1 MACLQGWLLLA
12 GASDARAAGEY
23 GHPLVQYFST
33 KDYHEHI
40 QCWSCVQD
48 RSGVL
53 YVGNLNCVLTYDG
66 HEWGAIHIDGQYMR
80 TLVLDSSDRIWVGG
94 VNTLGYLESDANG
107 VRRFVSLRERLP
119 ESDRNFGEIFWSYAF
134 SHGIYFITRDRIM
147 RWHEGRFSVERTRG
161 AQPMSCA
168 DELLVQVPHESELRA
183 FDGWSWRIVA
193 DDQMLKGTLVVA
205 AMPQGD
211 GSTLLCTINN
221 GFYRLAGGRVQSF
234 RTEIDAF
241 LKTERVA
248 NCQRLADGTIVLFT
262 RSKGIALLDPA
273 GRLQHYLEAES
284 SGFPS
289 MAGKWAMLD
298 RHGHLWLCLDSGIA
312 RLDWPAPLTI
322 VSSSSGALSE
332 RVTSLVRHEG
342 RLYAGTNLGLR
353 MLEPAGTSG
362 GTPQSARLVPVP
374 GYHQPVTS
382 LFSTRDTL
390 LVVGRGGVQVLG
402 GREPNTV
409 TLPDLPRLI
418 TCGLVPRSDQDVAY
432 IGLGRGIQVLRRK
445 EGKWKSI
452 GLVPGFAASL
462 FALNEAA
469 DGAIWGR
476 ATADG
481 FYRFIG
487 LSGDLSQPVR
497 IEHYTE
503 WHGPGSRSIAGDPVV
518 YEQGGDLIFM
528 DEDDH
533 ARRFDPASGSFKEDP
548 IATTQLRAAGVW
560 RISFP
565 ILGVSKLPGGLWAL
579 PLSDDPELQFWKGH
593 RIWRTDAAGH
603 RVYLP
608 FAALNAMEPNTDFYE
623 ENAGEGK
630 SILWLHGGQ
639 VLERAELPAAFA
651 RPDAFQTILS
661 EVADEHHHQLP
672 LHPLVPLRLPAKASL
687 RLTAASDLLDGRFL
701 RYCIRLDDG
710 AWSDWD
716 TERRFS
722 LDRLPSGPH
731 TVAVR
736 SLHADGQLG
745 LPAEFAF
752 EVMPPWW
759 MTWWALGLDGWV
771 LLSLIFGFARWRT
784 RRLVRQTERLERLVV
799 ERTSALVERTHQLG
813 LAKVELE
820 SANATKSE
828 FIASM
833 NHEIRNPM
841 NGILGL
847 TRMLEE
853 GKLEPRERE
862 LLRTLEACTE
872 QLRSTMDDV
881 LDFRSLEQGEI
892 KQAEEDF
899 ELGALLRGA
908 CAAADLTG
916 TRIVL
921 TNPPTDPVF
930 LHGDQGKLR
939 QIVGNYLSN
948 ALKYGVPPHAEVKVE
963 VSAETAGRR
972 TVALQVCNHGP
983 TLGEEEL
990 GKLFT
995 VFYRGSR
1002 AAASGAAGT
1011 GLGLAVCRRLA
1022 EAMGGSTGATS
1033 AKALT
1038 TFHLTIP
1045 FAVAQGKSSEPM
1057 AQLPGILGGRVLV
1070 AEDEDYNRMVLGYY
1084 LQQLGFEPDWA
1095 GKGSDALALAARHD
1109 YRLLISDWMLPDM
1122 NGGELIRR
1130 MRAQLAEK
1138 MPPVLVV
1145 SAYATSEKREEVLAS
1160 GAAAFLTKPVDER
1173 KLRAVLA
1180 EINLGPGPAS
1190 APAEPSGDAA
1200 NEHYDFSSLLVLG
1213 EKATVL
1219 DQFISQVET
1228 VWSEVEARRQDWP
1241 AAAELVHR
1249 LRSQA
1254 LLVRAL
1260 STAEQLKLLEE
1271 ALIGQWSED
1280 EVTALLDCARREIRA
1295 LLQAARRL

>member
-1 MACLQGWLLLA
+1 MSRRDNHYSMYLRCPYWLLVMLLVLPAGFAAEETGYRPKAFKLPGTPLETSSYLGMMPSKTGWLATFDGGFLRQSGMEWQVIRVPEITEALLTMPYQHGILTAGMGVVTLHEDGKWSVTHTDDYIKSALAYEDSALLAGQDGAYWVGAEGTPRQVLQYPQKVLAADLHYENSHVILSTFHPGFVYEWTQGRFIPAGKEFSFRRPNARQYWIRQEGGESGYYFDGEQTTPAEILPPGELSVLRALWPDLAAKRILGRVICSRDKIIAATEEGLWAYSVRTGQPLWHLGLEEFEGNPRNINLSTEGLLVGGANGLYVVPDPDYVTFAPNPKGGILNIYQSANGLLVLTQVGAFRSGGQPLNFDGPSPRVMAVMEDGTLAWVDIEMVIHWGGSRIQLPQSPVFSGGIMGLPRERLLVSNHSDVRIFEKNGQSIPWHVPGRLTSVALIRKTGGFLAASNKGAFLVSDDGMVNKTLAQEPAYCFEWQDTALFLDQQGRWYDQEGRKLGTLPLSGFPNTTVWNGNLCLTGILPDGKHWVGVADPKDGTWRTLDLPFSGSQIGLGVDDGKLIVVLPGESMAVSEPRYLPSPRADAAIRLPDRGWTPETVLRSEENTVELRLPPPRLSPWRNPDYQLKVSDGEWQKLTPGATIQIPRLSWGRTDVVVKASWANLESTSTYAIRRAWPWWLRWPGWLL
-12 GASDARAAGEY
+12 Y
-23 GHPLVQYFST
+23 G
-33 KDYHEHI
+33 
-40 QCWSCVQD
+40 
-48 RSGVL
+48 
-53 YVGNLNCVLTYDG
+53 
-66 HEWGAIHIDGQYMR
+66 
-80 TLVLDSSDRIWVGG
+80 
-94 VNTLGYLESDANG
+94 
-107 VRRFVSLRERLP
+107 
-119 ESDRNFGEIFWSYAF
+119 
-134 SHGIYFITRDRIM
+134 
-147 RWHEGRFSVERTRG
+147 SV
-161 AQPMSCA
+161 
-168 DELLVQVPHESELRA
+168 
-183 FDGWSWRIVA
+183 
-193 DDQMLKGTLVVA
+193 
-205 AMPQGD
+205 
-211 GSTLLCTINN
+211 
-221 GFYRLAGGRVQSF
+221 
-234 RTEIDAF
+234 
-241 LKTERVA
+241 
-248 NCQRLADGTIVLFT
+248 
-262 RSKGIALLDPA
+262 
-273 GRLQHYLEAES
+273 
-284 SGFPS
+284 
-289 MAGKWAMLD
+289 
-298 RHGHLWLCLDSGIA
+298 
-312 RLDWPAPLTI
+312 
-322 VSSSSGALSE
+322 
-332 RVTSLVRHEG
+332 
-342 RLYAGTNLGLR
+342 LGLSV
-353 MLEPAGTSG
+353 A
-362 GTPQSARLVPVP
+362 
-374 GYHQPVTS
+374 
-382 LFSTRDTL
+382 
-390 LVVGRGGVQVLG
+390 
-402 GREPNTV
+402 
-409 TLPDLPRLI
+409 
-418 TCGLVPRSDQDVAY
+418 GLV
-432 IGLGRGIQVLRRK
+432 
-445 EGKWKSI
+445 
-452 GLVPGFAASL
+452 
-462 FALNEAA
+462 
-469 DGAIWGR
+469 
-476 ATADG
+476 
-481 FYRFIG
+481 
-487 LSGDLSQPVR
+487 
-497 IEHYTE
+497 
-503 WHGPGSRSIAGDPVV
+503 
-518 YEQGGDLIFM
+518 
-528 DEDDH
+528 
-533 ARRFDPASGSFKEDP
+533 
-548 IATTQLRAAGVW
+548 
-560 RISFP
+560 
-565 ILGVSKLPGGLWAL
+565 
-579 PLSDDPELQFWKGH
+579 
-593 RIWRTDAAGH
+593 
-603 RVYLP
+603 
-608 FAALNAMEPNTDFYE
+608 
-623 ENAGEGK
+623 
-630 SILWLHGGQ
+630 
-639 VLERAELPAAFA
+639 
-651 RPDAFQTILS
+651 
-661 EVADEHHHQLP
+661 
-672 LHPLVPLRLPAKASL
+672 
-687 RLTAASDLLDGRFL
+687 
-701 RYCIRLDDG
+701 
-710 AWSDWD
+710 
-716 TERRFS
+716 
-722 LDRLPSGPH
+722 
-731 TVAVR
+731 
-736 SLHADGQLG
+736 
-745 LPAEFAF
+745 
-752 EVMPPWW
+752 
-759 MTWWALGLDGWV
+759 
-771 LLSLIFGFARWRT
+771 RWRT
-784 RRLVRQTERLERLVV
+784 RRFERRARELEQVV
-799 ERTSALVERTHQLG
+799 EERTVALTVKTQQLD
-813 LAKVELE
+813 A
-820 SANATKSE
+820 ANATKSE

-963 VSAETAGRR
+963 VSDETAGRR

-1180 EINLGPGPAS
+1180 EINLGPGPAA
-1190 APAEPSGDAA
+1190 APAEPVGDAA
-1200 NEHYDFSSLLVLG
+1200 DDPYDFSGLLVLG

-1219 DQFISQVET
+1219 GRYIGQVET
-1228 VWSEVEARRQDWP
+1228 GWAEVEARQRDWP
-1241 AAAELVHR
+1241 AAAELVHK

-1254 LLVRAL
+1254 LLIRAV
-1260 STAEQLKLLEE
+1260 SAAEQLRLLEE
-1271 ALIGQWSED
+1271 ALLGQWSED
-1280 EVTALLDCARREIRA
+1280 EVAALRDCAGREIRA

>member
-1 MACLQGWLLLA
+1 MKIPRLVWGQTLLNIQAGWAEQQATVSYALQRAWPWWARWPGWLLY
-12 GASDARAAGEY
+12 GAS
-23 GHPLVQYFST
+23 
-33 KDYHEHI
+33 
-40 QCWSCVQD
+40 
-48 RSGVL
+48 
-53 YVGNLNCVLTYDG
+53 
-66 HEWGAIHIDGQYMR
+66 
-80 TLVLDSSDRIWVGG
+80 
-94 VNTLGYLESDANG
+94 
-107 VRRFVSLRERLP
+107 
-119 ESDRNFGEIFWSYAF
+119 FGF
-134 SHGIYFITRDRIM
+134 
-147 RWHEGRFSVERTRG
+147 
-161 AQPMSCA
+161 
-168 DELLVQVPHESELRA
+168 
-183 FDGWSWRIVA
+183 
-193 DDQMLKGTLVVA
+193 
-205 AMPQGD
+205 
-211 GSTLLCTINN
+211 
-221 GFYRLAGGRVQSF
+221 
-234 RTEIDAF
+234 
-241 LKTERVA
+241 
-248 NCQRLADGTIVLFT
+248 
-262 RSKGIALLDPA
+262 
-273 GRLQHYLEAES
+273 
-284 SGFPS
+284 SGF
-289 MAGKWAMLD
+289 
-298 RHGHLWLCLDSGIA
+298 
-312 RLDWPAPLTI
+312 
-322 VSSSSGALSE
+322 
-332 RVTSLVRHEG
+332 
-342 RLYAGTNLGLR
+342 
-353 MLEPAGTSG
+353 
-362 GTPQSARLVPVP
+362 
-374 GYHQPVTS
+374 
-382 LFSTRDTL
+382 
-390 LVVGRGGVQVLG
+390 
-402 GREPNTV
+402 
-409 TLPDLPRLI
+409 
-418 TCGLVPRSDQDVAY
+418 GLV
-432 IGLGRGIQVLRRK
+432 
-445 EGKWKSI
+445 
-452 GLVPGFAASL
+452 
-462 FALNEAA
+462 
-469 DGAIWGR
+469 
-476 ATADG
+476 
-481 FYRFIG
+481 
-487 LSGDLSQPVR
+487 
-497 IEHYTE
+497 
-503 WHGPGSRSIAGDPVV
+503 
-518 YEQGGDLIFM
+518 
-528 DEDDH
+528 
-533 ARRFDPASGSFKEDP
+533 
-548 IATTQLRAAGVW
+548 
-560 RISFP
+560 
-565 ILGVSKLPGGLWAL
+565 
-579 PLSDDPELQFWKGH
+579 
-593 RIWRTDAAGH
+593 
-603 RVYLP
+603 
-608 FAALNAMEPNTDFYE
+608 
-623 ENAGEGK
+623 
-630 SILWLHGGQ
+630 
-639 VLERAELPAAFA
+639 
-651 RPDAFQTILS
+651 
-661 EVADEHHHQLP
+661 
-672 LHPLVPLRLPAKASL
+672 
-687 RLTAASDLLDGRFL
+687 
-701 RYCIRLDDG
+701 
-710 AWSDWD
+710 
-716 TERRFS
+716 
-722 LDRLPSGPH
+722 
-731 TVAVR
+731 
-736 SLHADGQLG
+736 
-745 LPAEFAF
+745 
-752 EVMPPWW
+752 
-759 MTWWALGLDGWV
+759 
-771 LLSLIFGFARWRT
+771 RWRT
-784 RRLVRQTERLERLVV
+784 RHLERRTRALEEVVTERTL
-799 ERTSALVERTHQLG
+799 ALTVKTQQLD
-813 LAKVELE
+813 A
-820 SANATKSE
+820 ANATKSE

-892 KQAEEDF
+892 KLAEEDF

-921 TNPPTDPVF
+921 ANPPAESVF

-948 ALKYGVPPHAEVKVE
+948 ALKYGVPPRAEVKVE